1 MQIIL
6 LIFMVFVGS
15 SAAGMDSFT
24 AVRSYLQQLP
34 ENRQASTSFTDIK
47 TRAIKSFMIHPSNR
61 QKILGQAVLQR
72 PVLPKSYISSA
83 GHFKIHYT
91 LEGDDKVDA
100 TATHV
105 AGVPDYVWET
115 AEAAEYSYRILI
127 DTLGFDPPPVD
138 NENDPQTDIYI
149 KNWGGSTYAY
159 TYPEDEVTATV
170 RPEDYTTYTVIDND
184 YRESGYITK
193 GLVGLRVTVA
203 HEFFHV
209 VQLGYNWWH
218 ANGLSGSG
226 QGDEYFLEW
235 SSTWFEERAYP
246 GINDY
251 IQYLNNFFYYP
262 TRSLWSEY
270 YSYSLGPFL
279 SYLTNALGEETLVY
293 QIWEKIKTDYA
304 LESLIEVIKE
314 HGGDLTAF
322 YNDFIRVCYYT
333 GSRYDAVYSPF
344 PDGPDFPE
352 LEFSDDC
359 QGVLENSLHLQSSVN
374 PFAAQ
379 PFLISF
385 TGRHYVNL
393 EITTEHN
400 NQLVKSYLLNKPLLS
415 DLHFQFNKETDIF
428 LGETN
433 PDDQLLI
440 VLTNSNRD
448 LVVAADLN
456 LAVIENIYDIST
468 KILFIY
474 ANPFTFKS
482 QKPLTVVFQ
491 IPDFINQ
498 ISVNLY
504 NLRGQKIHTKLSNPI
519 DFAPGVNLLGLAASE
534 FESRNVSSGV
544 YILQL
549 IIDRKIMN
557 RKITI
562 LN

>member
-6 LIFMVFVGS
+6 LIFIIFIGS

-24 AVRSYLQQLP
+24 AVKHYLQQLP
-34 ENRQASTSFTDIK
+34 ENQQRSAFFTDNK
-47 TRAIKSFMIHPSNR
+47 TRAIKSFMVHPKNR

-72 PVLPKSYISSA
+72 PVLPASYISSA
-83 GHFKIHYT
+83 SHFKIHYT
-91 LEGDDKVDA
+91 VEGDSAVNP
-100 TATHV
+100 TSTHV
-105 AGVPDYVWET
+105 PSVPDYIWEA
-115 AEAAEYSYRILI
+115 AEAAEYSYRILM

-138 NENDPQTDIYI
+138 DVNDPQTDIYI
-149 KNWGGSTYAY
+149 INWGGSTYAY
-159 TYPEDEVTATV
+159 TWPEDKVTTTA
-170 RPEDYTTYTVIDND
+170 RPEDYTAYTVIDNN
-184 YRESGYITK
+184 YSESGYVTK
-193 GLVGLRVTVA
+193 GLDGLRVTVA

-218 ANGLSGSG
+218 SNGLSGSG

-246 GINDY
+246 QTNDY
-251 IQYLNNFFYYP
+251 VQYLNDFFYYP

-279 SYLTNALGEETLVY
+279 YFLTKTLGEETLVR
-293 QIWEKIKTDYA
+293 QIWEKIKTNYA
-304 LESLIEVIKE
+304 LQSLTAVIKE

-333 GSRYDAVYSPF
+333 GSRYDPDYSPF

-352 LEFSDDC
+352 LDFSDNC
-359 QGVLENSLHLQSSVN
+359 QGVLENSLQFQSAVN
-374 PFAAQ
+374 PFAAK

-393 EITTEHN
+393 EITSEDN
-400 NQLVKSYLLNKPLLS
+400 NQLVKSYLLDKPLLS
-415 DLHFQFNKETDIF
+415 DLHFQFSKETDIF
-428 LGETN
+428 IGETN

-448 LVVAADLN
+448 LAVAADLN
-456 LAVIENIYDIST
+456 LEVIENIYDIST
-468 KILFIY
+468 QILFIY
-474 ANPFTFKS
+474 ANPFSFKS
-482 QKPLTVVFQ
+482 QEPLTVVFQ
-491 IPDFINQ
+491 IPDFIKK

-504 NLRGQKIHTKLSNPI
+504 NLRGQKIFTKFPNPV
-519 DFAPGVNLLGLAASE
+519 DFSPGVNSLTLPAGE
-534 FESRNVSSGV
+534 FKSRNVSSGV

-549 IIDRKIMN
+549 IIDGKIMN

>member
-6 LIFMVFVGS
+6 LIFTIFFGS
-15 SAAGMDSFT
+15 VAAAMDSFT
-24 AVRSYLQQLP
+24 AIRGYLQQLP
-34 ENRQASTSFTDIK
+34 EYRQASASFTDDK

-100 TATHV
+100 TATHI
-105 AGVPDYVWET
+105 AGVPDYVWEA

-149 KNWGGSTYAY
+149 KNLSGSPYAN
-159 TYPEDEVTATV
+159 TYPEDGVTATV
-170 RPEDYTTYTVIDND
+170 RPDDYTAYTIIDND
-184 YRESGYITK
+184 YSETRYVTN
-193 GLVGLRVTVA
+193 GLDGLRVTIA

-246 GINDY
+246 AINDY

-279 SYLTNALGEETLVY
+279 SYLTNALGEETLVQ
-293 QIWEKIKTDYA
+293 QIWEKIKTNYA

-333 GSRYDAVYSPF
+333 GSRYDPDYSPF

-359 QGVLENSLHLQSSVN
+359 QGVLENSLHFQSSVN

-379 PFLISF
+379 PFLITF

-393 EITTEHN
+393 GITSENN
-400 NQLVKSYLLNKPLLS
+400 NQLVKSYLLDKPLLATS
-415 DLHFQFNKETDIF
+415 IFNLIRKRTF
-428 LGETN
+428 LSAR
-433 PDDQLLI
+433 LI
-440 VLTNSNRD
+440 LM
-448 LVVAADLN
+448 
-456 LAVIENIYDIST
+456 I
-468 KILFIY
+468 
-474 ANPFTFKS
+474 
-482 QKPLTVVFQ
+482 
-491 IPDFINQ
+491 
-498 ISVNLY
+498 
-504 NLRGQKIHTKLSNPI
+504 GC
-519 DFAPGVNLLGLAASE
+519 
-534 FESRNVSSGV
+534 
-544 YILQL
+544 
-549 IIDRKIMN
+549 
-557 RKITI
+557 
-562 LN
+562 